1 MQTPSQFRYVASRSG
16 LRNHGSII
24 ESVHSQSSVH
34 GNATINSINV
44 PKLGSSNTLTQQVKV
59 GAGRPNAVMPL
70 SANDRV
76 RGLTQIYKNDF
87 RNKASGGKT
96 VVSQPSAKAGVLSM
110 AKLHSELNDATRG
123 NAALGS
129 AQRGEL
135 EGYGPDEAS
144 LRSDGNYGLASAHG
158 GAAQLASGAQN
169 EAATLLQ
176 RQNSAS
182 HNASGSLERPKP
194 APGKPGAGLLSGGYL

>member
-1 MQTPSQFRYVASRSG
+1 MQTPSQFRYGASRSG

-24 ESVHSQSSVH
+24 ESVHSQSSVY
-34 GNATINSINV
+34 GNANV
-44 PKLGSSNTLTQQVKV
+44 PKLGSSNTLTQHLKA

-123 NAALGS
+123 HAALGS
-129 AQRGEL
+129 AQPGEL

-158 GAAQLASGAQN
+158 VAAQLASIAPN

-176 RQNSAS
+176 HQSSAS

-194 APGKPGAGLLSGGYL
+194 TPGKPNASLLSGAYL

>member
-34 GNATINSINV
+34 GNGTINSINL
-44 PKLGSSNTLTQQVKV
+44 PKLGSSNTLTQQVKA
-59 GAGRPNAVMPL
+59 GAGRPNAVVPL

-96 VVSQPSAKAGVLSM
+96 VVSQPSAKGGVLSM

-123 NAALGS
+123 NGALGS

-158 GAAQLASGAQN
+158 GAQLASGAPN

-176 RQNSAS
+176 HQSSGS

-194 APGKPGAGLLSGGYL
+194 TPGKAGAGLLSGGYL